1 MPESANGPCA
11 AGSATSSGGKVDP
24 KTLWEKVSR
33 FSVDLKGAVY
43 PLSARLSDE
52 QDWTPEFTARAIEE
66 YKRFMFLATVAG
78 HAVTPSHVVDEVWHM
93 HLIYTRSY
101 WEELGDILGRLI
113 HHDPGTG
120 GKGDQS
126 KFQAQYNRT
135 LEAYRKFFGS
145 QPPED
150 IWGPHNHQFV
160 LPKGRRTIGS
170 K

>member
-1 MPESANGPCA
+1 MPTPISADCSDGT
-11 AGSATSSGGKVDP
+11 ATSSGKAVDP
-24 KTLWEKVSR
+24 KQLWEKLSR
-33 FSVDLKGAVY
+33 FSVDVKGAVY

-52 QDWTPEFTARAIEE
+52 QDWTSEYTARALAE
-66 YKRFMFLATVAG
+66 YKRFMFLAAVAG
-78 HAVTPSHVVDEVWHM
+78 HPVTPSHVVDEVWHM

-126 KFQAQYNRT
+126 KFQAQYHRT
-135 LEAYRKFFGS
+135 LESYRKFFDVE
-145 QPPED
+145 PPVD
-150 IWGPHNHQFV
+150 IWGPNNHQHV
-160 LPKGRRTIGS
+160 LPKGRRTITS